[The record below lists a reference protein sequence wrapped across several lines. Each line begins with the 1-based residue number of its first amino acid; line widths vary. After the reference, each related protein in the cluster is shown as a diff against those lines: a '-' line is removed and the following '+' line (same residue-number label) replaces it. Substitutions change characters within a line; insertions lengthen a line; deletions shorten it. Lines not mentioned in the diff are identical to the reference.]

1 MCFYGFFWNAFLERV
16 FIMFKYL
23 IKGVLLPGNDFGE
36 GIIFGNTYS
45 LGQII
50 FWRGNTGEK
59 FMKEESECW
68 RERERRKRKC
78 MLGIVK

>member
-1 MCFYGFFWNAFLERV
+1 MCFYGFFWDAFLERV

-50 FWRGNTGEK
+50 FWRGNAGEK
-59 FMKEESECW
+59 FMKE
-68 RERERRKRKC
+68 
-78 MLGIVK
+78 

>member
-1 MCFYGFFWNAFLERV
+1 
-16 FIMFKYL
+16 MFKYF

-50 FWRGNTGEK
+50 FWRGNAGEK

-68 RERERRKRKC
+68 RERERGGNVNVC
-78 MLGIVK
+78 WVL